1 MRRGGGHVQWR
12 CRRLRGVP
20 GGKRGLGNTPD
31 IFRFGNFQERSVSLF
46 SARFRSVSLICARF
60 RSGLLG
66 LAQVGLVGYGSS
78 NAVLA
83 LQPLHDVKGYLRN
96 KRGTSMLIVSIT
108 HTATTCDLGFAS
120 ASTCVHFGPPKGHA
134 QGPAQ

>member
-31 IFRFGNFQERSVSLF
+31 IFRFGNFQERSVSL
-46 SARFRSVSLICARF
+46 ICARF
-60 RSGLLG
+60 RSGSLG

-78 NAVLA
+78 DAVLT
-83 LQPLHDVKGYLRN
+83 LQPLHDVKGYLMN
-96 KRGTSMLIVSIT
+96 KRGTSMVIVSIT
-108 HTATTCDLGFAS
+108 HTAT
-120 ASTCVHFGPPKGHA
+120 CV
-134 QGPAQ
+134 